1 MATTMV
7 PPAGRLP
14 DVLPSG
20 RLLASAKPAPPWRDE
35 LRHISPWRSALTV
48 AGCWAQALVVLVV
61 ACWLSHPVVWVAAF
75 FLMGRSIVMFNIL
88 GHEAA
93 HRLLFR
99 HRRLN
104 DEVGRWLLAYPVF
117 QPLELYRRGHFAH
130 HRDELGPDEPDIPL
144 YASYPI
150 TRASLRRK
158 LTRDAV
164 GITGWKLM
172 RSMLRGLRGP
182 STRPIVVR
190 ILAVQAVLLALFT
203 LAGRPELYLFLWLLP
218 YMTVWRVFNRLRAIA
233 EHGGMERSDDRRQ
246 TTHVI
251 RQTWLARFWIVP
263 YHTGWHL
270 AHHVDM
276 AVPWTKLPALH
287 DELVASGWVTP
298 EITYP
303 SYTALWRALSSRRS
317 VPVES

>member
-7 PPAGRLP
+7 PVAGMLP
-14 DVLPSG
+14 DVLPAG

-35 LRHISPWRSALTV
+35 LRRISPWRSTITV
-48 AGCWAQALVVLVV
+48 AGCWAQALAVLVV

-144 YASYPI
+144 
-150 TRASLRRK
+150 
-158 LTRDAV
+158 
-164 GITGWKLM
+164 
-172 RSMLRGLRGP
+172 
-182 STRPIVVR
+182 
-190 ILAVQAVLLALFT
+190 
-203 LAGRPELYLFLWLLP
+203 
-218 YMTVWRVFNRLRAIA
+218 
-233 EHGGMERSDDRRQ
+233 
-246 TTHVI
+246 
-251 RQTWLARFWIVP
+251 
-263 YHTGWHL
+263 
-270 AHHVDM
+270 
-276 AVPWTKLPALH
+276 
-287 DELVASGWVTP
+287 
-298 EITYP
+298 
-303 SYTALWRALSSRRS
+303 
-317 VPVES
+317 